1 MKRALWPCRWQVN
14 AHAVSNVSSPS
25 SLWLE
30 TSWRALS
37 DKMHF
42 PSQTSFLHS
51 GWFLALAANAPN
63 LWCQFYFRFYFCQQC
78 CVLEFDF
85 APHSVKICRLPSPT
99 LSLPS
104 GSQEQGDAWILTC
117 RIPYGLLYMTQHT
130 TVGTT
135 DWTSFSATCYHDLL
149 CACFHTG
156 CFLVF
161 FSSCMQREQLE
172 KAFFLWV
179 GESYQ
184 YCIIYLHFQ

>member
-1 MKRALWPCRWQVN
+1 MKRALWPCGWQVN

-51 GWFLALAANAPN
+51 GWFLALAENAPN

-78 CVLEFDF
+78 CALEFDF
-85 APHSVKICRLPSPT
+85 APHSKQICRLPLPT
-99 LSLPS
+99 FPWDHKNRGMPEYCPVLFPTGFST
-104 GSQEQGDAWILTC
+104 W
-117 RIPYGLLYMTQHT
+117 QHT
-130 TVGTT
+130 TAGTA
-135 DWTSFSATCYHDLL
+135 DWASFSPTCYHDLL
-149 CACFHTG
+149 SQWLFSG
-156 CFLVF
+156 VF
-161 FSSCMQREQLE
+161 SFCVQREQLE
-172 KAFFLWV
+172 KACFLWV